1 MPMPES
7 TGRRPDGRQDPRYDV
22 EIRVDWSTGRMFVSD
37 RITNISESGV
47 FLQSARGLG
56 PDSEVEMVLWLPGRS
71 PIRATG
77 HVIWSEDARA
87 VTAGV
92 MPGGGLRFTDM
103 PAADRAMLREY
114 LSEVAAGAEPERGH

>member
-1 MPMPES
+1 MPDSSGQPG
-7 TGRRPDGRQDPRYDV
+7 GRRHPRFNV

-37 RITNISESGV
+37 HVTNISESGV

-56 PDSEVEMVLWLPGRS
+56 TESAVEMVLWLPGRT

-77 HVIWSEDARA
+77 YVIWSEDARA

-92 MPGGGLRFTDM
+92 MPGGGLRVTDM

-114 LSEVAAGAEPERGH
+114 LSEVATGTEPERGH